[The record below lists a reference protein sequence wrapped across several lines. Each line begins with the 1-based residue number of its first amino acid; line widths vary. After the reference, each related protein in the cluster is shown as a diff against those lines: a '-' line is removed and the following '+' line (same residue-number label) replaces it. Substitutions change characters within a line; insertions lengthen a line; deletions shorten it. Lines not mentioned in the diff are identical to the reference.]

1 MADPK
6 TTGQA
11 SAGAMSQVTIAV
23 LVGFVLVAVA
33 IGFAVMR
40 GTPESA
46 PEATEAAA
54 APQAPVEA
62 AEDAPVEAAEAE
74 ESETEVASE
83 APVTEEAAEETSEAP
98 AEEAVAAP
106 EPPRFDLVRVDATGS
121 AVIAGRAPAEASV
134 VLVLDGEIVE
144 TVTADAGGQFA
155 AFLSLEPS
163 EAPRI
168 LGLRAVMPDGTE
180 IDGAGTALI
189 APFAG
194 PVVAEAPEA
203 PAPEPVE
210 EVVAE
215 APAEAPADEAQA
227 VADAPAE
234 AAPTEV
240 AAEEAVVAEA
250 EPVAEVVES
259 APEAAPEP
267 VEEVAAVAEPVV
279 APEPAP
285 AVEVA
290 EAVASAPVEEA
301 AQVPVVEPAPVAA
314 PEAPAVLLA
323 DETGVRVLQGPG
335 GAAETLPELRLDA
348 ITYDVA
354 GAVTLAG
361 RAPGQGD
368 VRATLD
374 NREVTSGAVGPGG
387 EWSLD
392 LPDVDPGTYTLR
404 LEQLAAD
411 GSVTGRIET
420 PFLRED
426 PDRIRDNPMLVD
438 PGATVITVQRGFTLW
453 GIAEANFGDGIR
465 YVQIFEENRDL
476 IRDPDLIF
484 PGQIFALP
492 DLPRARP

>member
-11 SAGAMSQVTIAV
+11 SAGAMSQVTIAA
-23 LVGFVLVAVA
+23 LVGLVLVAVA

-40 GTPESA
+40 ETPESA
-46 PEATEAAA
+46 PEATQTTAEA
-54 APQAPVEA
+54 P
-62 AEDAPVEAAEAE
+62 AEPAEAE
-74 ESETEVASE
+74 ESATEVASE
-83 APVTEEAAEETSEAP
+83 APV
-98 AEEAVAAP
+98 AEEAVVAP

-155 AFLSLEPS
+155 AFLSLETS
-163 EAPRI
+163 DALRI

-194 PVVAEAPEA
+194 SVVAEAPEA

-210 EVVAE
+210 EVMA
-215 APAEAPADEAQA
+215 EAQA
-227 VADAPAE
+227 EAKAD
-234 AAPTEV
+234 EV

-267 VEEVAAVAEPVV
+267 VEEIAAVAEPVTEPVV

-301 AQVPVVEPAPVAA
+301 AQVPVVEPAPVTA

-374 NREVTSGAVGPGG
+374 NREVTTGVVGPGG

>member
-11 SAGAMSQVTIAV
+11 SAGAMSQVTIAA
-23 LVGFVLVAVA
+23 LVGLVLVAGAV
-33 IGFAVMR
+33 GFAVLR

-46 PEATEAAA
+46 PETTETAAA
-54 APQAPVEA
+54 APEAPVEA
-62 AEDAPVEAAEAE
+62 AEEAPVEAAEAE

-83 APVTEEAAEETSEAP
+83 VPV
-98 AEEAVAAP
+98 AEEAVVTP
-106 EPPRFDLVRVDATGS
+106 EPPRFDLVRVDATGG

-163 EAPRI
+163 DAPRI

-215 APAEAPADEAQA
+215 AEAPAVETQE
-227 VADAPAE
+227 VAEAPAE
-234 AAPTEV
+234 AASTEV
-240 AAEEAVVAEA
+240 AAEETVVAEA
-250 EPVAEVVES
+250 EPVTDVVES
-259 APEAAPEP
+259 APEAAPQP
-267 VEEVAAVAEPVV
+267 VEEVAAVAEPVAERV
-279 APEPAP
+279 VTPEAAP

-290 EAVASAPVEEA
+290 EAEAEAPAPVEES
-301 AQVPVVEPAPVAA
+301 AQAPVVEPAPVAA

-374 NREVTSGAVGPGG
+374 NRQVTRGAIGPGG

-492 DLPRARP
+492 DLPRAAP

>member
-11 SAGAMSQVTIAV
+11 SAGAMSQVSIAA
-23 LVGFVLVAVA
+23 LVGLVLVAVA
-33 IGFAVMR
+33 VGFAVMR

-46 PEATEAAA
+46 PEATQTVAEAPVVAEA
-54 APQAPVEA
+54 GEAGAVEVEPQAPVEA
-62 AEDAPVEAAEAE
+62 EAAEA
-74 ESETEVASE
+74 SAAE
-83 APVTEEAAEETSEAP
+83 AEAAGAP
-98 AEEAVAAP
+98 EPVAAP
-106 EPPRFDLVRVDATGS
+106 EPPRFDLVRVDATGG

-134 VLVLDGEIVE
+134 VLVLDGAMVE

-155 AFLSLEPS
+155 AILSLEPS
-163 EAPRI
+163 DAPRI

-180 IDGAGTALI
+180 IEGAGTALI
-189 APFAG
+189 APIAG

-203 PAPEPVE
+203 PAPETGA
-210 EVVAE
+210 EVAAE
-215 APAEAPADEAQA
+215 APAEAPVVEAQE
-227 VADAPAE
+227 VAEAPAQI
-234 AAPTEV
+234 AA
-240 AAEEAVVAEA
+240 EAVVAEA
-250 EPVAEVVES
+250 EPVAETVES
-259 APEAAPEP
+259 ADPVAEVAVVAEP
-267 VEEVAAVAEPVV
+267 VTEPVV
-279 APEPAP
+279 APEAAP

-290 EAVASAPVEEA
+290 EAVSPAPVEEA
-301 AQVPVVEPAPVAA
+301 VQAPVVEPAPVAA
-314 PEAPAVLLA
+314 PAPVAEPEAPAVLLA
-323 DETGVRVLQGPG
+323 DDTGVRVLQGPG
-335 GAAETLPELRLDA
+335 GAAEALPELRLDA

-354 GAVTLAG
+354 GTVTLAG
-361 RAPGQGD
+361 RAPGGGD

-374 NREVTSGAVGPGG
+374 NRQVTRGAIGPGG

-426 PDRIRDNPMLVD
+426 PERIRDNPMLVD

-492 DLPRARP
+492 DLPRAAP

>member
-11 SAGAMSQVTIAV
+11 SAGAMSQVTIAA
-23 LVGFVLVAVA
+23 LVGLVLVAVA
-33 IGFAVMR
+33 VGFAVMR
-40 GTPESA
+40 ETPESA
-46 PEATEAAA
+46 PEATQTTAEA
-54 APQAPVEA
+54 P
-62 AEDAPVEAAEAE
+62 AEPAEAE
-74 ESETEVASE
+74 ESATEVASE
-83 APVTEEAAEETSEAP
+83 APV
-98 AEEAVAAP
+98 AEEAVVAP

-194 PVVAEAPEA
+194 PVVAETPEA
-203 PAPEPVE
+203 PAPETVE

-227 VADAPAE
+227 VAEAPAE

-250 EPVAEVVES
+250 EPVAETVES

-267 VEEVAAVAEPVV
+267 VEEVAAVAEPVTEPVV

-290 EAVASAPVEEA
+290 EAVAPAPVEEA
-301 AQVPVVEPAPVAA
+301 AQAPVVEPAPVAA

-492 DLPRARP
+492 DLPRAAP

>member
-23 LVGFVLVAVA
+23 LVGLVLVAVA
-33 IGFAVMR
+33 VGFAVMR

-46 PEATEAAA
+46 PEATQTTAEA
-54 APQAPVEA
+54 P
-62 AEDAPVEAAEAE
+62 AEPAEAE
-74 ESETEVASE
+74 ESAPEVASE
-83 APVTEEAAEETSEAP
+83 APV
-98 AEEAVAAP
+98 AEEAVVAP

-163 EAPRI
+163 DAPRI

-194 PVVAEAPEA
+194 PVVAETPEA
-203 PAPEPVE
+203 PAPETVE

-227 VADAPAE
+227 VAEAPAE

-267 VEEVAAVAEPVV
+267 VEEVAAVAEPVTEPVV

-290 EAVASAPVEEA
+290 EAVAPAPVEEA
-301 AQVPVVEPAPVAA
+301 AQAPVVEPAPVAA

-335 GAAETLPELRLDA
+335 GLRKPCRNC
-348 ITYDVA
+348 
-354 GAVTLAG
+354 GSM
-361 RAPGQGD
+361 RSPMMS
-368 VRATLD
+368 R
-374 NREVTSGAVGPGG
+374 GP
-387 EWSLD
+387 
-392 LPDVDPGTYTLR
+392 
-404 LEQLAAD
+404 
-411 GSVTGRIET
+411 
-420 PFLRED
+420 
-426 PDRIRDNPMLVD
+426 
-438 PGATVITVQRGFTLW
+438 
-453 GIAEANFGDGIR
+453 
-465 YVQIFEENRDL
+465 
-476 IRDPDLIF
+476 
-484 PGQIFALP
+484 
-492 DLPRARP
+492 